1 MSQSQQNTAVNQFLD
16 LVNSSNKNPQRAP
29 VTSAVALKFLFAR
42 KFDVNRAVQ
51 LFEQHELTR
60 LREGLY
66 NINPMTTDL
75 LTELQTGKF
84 TILPERD
91 ASGAA
96 IALFT
101 ANLHNPEGVSHKC
114 TLQGIVYQ
122 LDAALLDIQ
131 TQKAGLVFIYDMSQ
145 SRYSNFD
152 YELSHKILTLLKG
165 QYPARLRKVLIVT
178 APLWFKAPF
187 KILRLFVKEKLRD
200 RVFTVS
206 VPQLSLHLP
215 RSSLP
220 RRLGGTLDFDHSTW
234 LLHCYKSMTNRED
247 EILANISHCQSGDGG
262 EMHANSTNA
271 TSQEIDNQNIDF
283 GSDSLLVDNTAS
295 GTSTTAKT
303 DDSTTKSPTTTT
315 ESQQEMSKSE
325 TNQNTEEPEESA
337 VNDWTENSPSSASS
351 GFSDDDSLA
360 GVESSGDYKTI
371 EQIVEMVK
379 GLTKQGLIKEYAEIR
394 ARPPDGTFTQAR
406 HRNNLAKNRYTDVL
420 CYDHSRVILSQ
431 VDDDPNSDYINA
443 NFVDGYKQKNAYIS
457 TQGPLPKTS
466 GDFWRMVWE
475 QHCLVIVMTTRV
487 MERSRVKCGQYWE
500 PTEGGQIEFGNFVIT
515 TNTIDTNDD
524 YTVASLEIK
533 NTKTDETR
541 HVSHWQF
548 TSWPDYGVPAS
559 AMAMLNF
566 LQQVRE
572 QQALM
577 VKALGDTWAGHH
589 RGPPIIVHC
598 SAGIGRTGTFITLDI
613 CISRLEDVGT
623 ADVKGTVERI
633 RSQRAYSIQMPDQY
647 VFCHLA
653 LIEYAIMRKML
664 QSIDLTG
671 FNDGDEDS
679 E

>member
-1 MSQSQQNTAVNQFLD
+1 MSQTAAVNQFLD
-16 LVNSSNKNPQRAP
+16 LVNSSNKNPHSGA
-29 VTSAVALKFLFAR
+29 VTQAIALKFLFAR
-42 KFDVNRAVQ
+42 KFDVHRAVQ
-51 LFEQHELTR
+51 LFEQHELIR

-66 NINPMTTDL
+66 NINPMTL
-75 LTELQTGKF
+75 ELRTELETGKF
-84 TILPERD
+84 TILPGRD

-101 ANLHNPEGVSHKC
+101 ANLHNPETISHKL

-122 LDAALLDIQ
+122 LDVALLSTQ

-145 SRYSNFD
+145 SKYSNFD
-152 YELSHKILTLLKG
+152 YELSQKILTLLKG
-165 QYPARLRKVLIVT
+165 GYPARLKKVLIVT

-187 KILRLFVKEKLRD
+187 KILRL
-200 RVFTVS
+200 
-206 VPQLSLHLP
+206 
-215 RSSLP
+215 
-220 RRLGGTLDFDHSTW
+220 
-234 LLHCYKSMTNRED
+234 LHCYKSMTNRED
-247 EILANISHCQSGDGG
+247 EILANISNCQTDNNDSSNISVQNV
-262 EMHANSTNA
+262 EITN
-271 TSQEIDNQNIDF
+271 QNNIDF
-283 GSDSLLVDNTAS
+283 GSDSLLVSSLVDSSNTAS
-295 GTSTTAKT
+295 GSTTT
-303 DDSTTKSPTTTT
+303 LSTNTTTT
-315 ESQQEMSKSE
+315 TTTNNTVNLNDSHQKDMSLE
-325 TNQNTEEPEESA
+325 TNQNNDPGSA

-360 GVESSGDYKTI
+360 GTEGDPKTI

-379 GLTKQGLIKEYAEIR
+379 AMGRTGLIKEYAEIR
-394 ARPPDGTFTQAR
+394 ARPPDGTFNNAK
-406 HRNNLAKNRYTDVL
+406 HRNNLGKNRYTDVL
-420 CYDHSRVILSQ
+420 CYDHSRVVLSE
-431 VDDDPNSDYINA
+431 VDEDPNSDYINA

-457 TQGPLPKTS
+457 TQGPLPKTAC
-466 GDFWRMVWE
+466 DFWRMVWE

-500 PTEGGQIEFGNFVIT
+500 PTEGGQMEYGNIIVT
-515 TNTIDTNDD
+515 TNTIDSNDD

-533 NTKTDETR
+533 NTKTDEIR
-541 HVSHWQF
+541 SVSHWQF

-559 AMAMLNF
+559 AIAMLNF
-566 LQQVRE
+566 LQRVRE
-572 QQALM
+572 QQAIM
-577 VKALGDTWAGHH
+577 VNDLGDTWAGHS

-623 ADVKGTVERI
+623 ADIKGTVEKI

-653 LIEYAIMRKML
+653 LIEYAITRGML

-671 FNDGDEDS
+671 FDDGEEDS